1 MRRLLVAL
9 ACLAPVAAAPAGATD
24 GPACLSPG
32 DMREVVASNR
42 VVSPVVALRA
52 ARQAWPGS
60 DVMRAQL
67 CLRGADFV
75 YILVVLRRD
84 GRFVEVT
91 VDGASGRVAALP

>member
-9 ACLAPVAAAPAGATD
+9 VCLAAASPAWANEGV
-24 GPACLSPG
+24 ACLSQG

-67 CLRGADFV
+67 CLRGEQFV
-75 YILVVLRRD
+75 YVLVVLRRD

>member
-1 MRRLLVAL
+1 MRRLAAALLAAL
-9 ACLAPVAAAPAGATD
+9 ALAPAARATD
-24 GPACLSPG
+24 GVVACLSPG
-32 DMREVVASNR
+32 DMREVVLSNQ
-42 VVSPVVALRA
+42 VVSPVVAVRA
-52 ARQAWPGS
+52 ARQAWPEA

-67 CLRGADFV
+67 CQRGNRFV